1 VLLSILIKCVIFCS
15 GTQADIESALDM
27 IREKFPENRYPDVTL
42 EQVCFVPPVP
52 TFPLIPES
60 LQLRL
65 VEGVTNDVILSSL
78 ISPSHFFLQQ
88 PTHPSFLALSQLNA
102 CMNICYSEPMAPP
115 LPTPIQGKY
124 CTL

>member
-1 VLLSILIKCVIFCS
+1 VLLIILIKYVVFCL
-15 GTQADIESALDM
+15 GTQSDIESALEM

-102 CMNICYSEPMAPP
+102 CM
-115 LPTPIQGKY
+115 
-124 CTL
+124 